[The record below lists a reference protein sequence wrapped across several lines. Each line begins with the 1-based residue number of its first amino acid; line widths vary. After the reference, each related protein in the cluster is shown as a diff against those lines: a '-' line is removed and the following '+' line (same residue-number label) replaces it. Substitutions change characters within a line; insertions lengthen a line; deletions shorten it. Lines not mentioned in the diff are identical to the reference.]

1 MKNSP
6 LLLRILRRQ
15 FNKERQRVRKR
26 WDRSLPTGEYLNDRW
41 DRAKLLGFGEGTSVY
56 DSTLVIGHV
65 SVGSRTWIGPFV
77 LLDGSG
83 GLRIGDNCSIS
94 AGAQVYTHDTV
105 KWAISGGIQAV
116 ERRATVIGSNVYI
129 GPNAIIVM
137 GIRIGDGAVIGANS
151 FVNSDIP
158 TNRKAWGNPCRLQ
171 PE

>member
-1 MKNSP
+1 MKTSP

-15 FNKERQRVRKR
+15 LNKERRGVRKR
-26 WDRSLPTGEYLNDRW
+26 WDRSLPTGEYFNDRW
-41 DRAKLLGFGEGTSVY
+41 HRAKSLGFGEGTSVY
-56 DSTLVIGHV
+56 DSTVIIGKV

-83 GLRIGDNCSIS
+83 GLRIGDNCSVS

-116 ERRATVIGSNVYI
+116 ERRSTVIGSNVYI
-129 GPNAIIVM
+129 GPNVVIVM
-137 GIRIGDGAVIGANS
+137 GVQIGDGAVIGANS
-151 FVNSDIP
+151 FVDSDIP
-158 TNRKAWGNPCRLQ
+158 ANRRAWGNPCRLQ